1 MQSYCKY
8 NNVQKFFSFFVY
20 YRRVW
25 HPAIPTQPPTT
36 EIEKQEGVRIAESG
50 VGIAGCHTLLNK
62 KRQNSNKFWRLT
74 VCRKRA

>member
-1 MQSYCKY
+1 MYYVNYPTCFLLFIQFMQSYCKY

-36 EIEKQEGVRIAESG
+36 EIEKQEGVRIAE
-50 VGIAGCHTLLNK
+50 
-62 KRQNSNKFWRLT
+62 
-74 VCRKRA
+74 RKA

>member
-36 EIEKQEGVRIAESG
+36 EIEKQEGVRIAE
-50 VGIAGCHTLLNK
+50 
-62 KRQNSNKFWRLT
+62 
-74 VCRKRA
+74 RKAERKAAWVWQDAIPS

>member
-36 EIEKQEGVRIAESG
+36 EIEKQEGIRIAERKAAWG
-50 VGIAGCHTLLNK
+50 VC
-62 KRQNSNKFWRLT
+62 QNSLILKKSQSPDFHKPGLCY
-74 VCRKRA
+74 V